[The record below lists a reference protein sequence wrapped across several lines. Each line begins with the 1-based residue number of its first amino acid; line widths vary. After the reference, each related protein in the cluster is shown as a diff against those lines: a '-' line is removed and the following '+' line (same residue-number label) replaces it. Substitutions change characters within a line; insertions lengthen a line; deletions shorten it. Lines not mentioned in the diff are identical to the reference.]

1 MDDLN
6 KIIKSARRRQINSIR
21 RLFNPRMWDSG
32 YRTGGMIG
40 SPDRRALKLWA
51 PKDKDGEW
59 YEVKFKGFQ
68 LTDFCGI
75 SEEGIIVDAYGGG
88 CMTASLASFPL
99 EDLIMLEKWAIEHFK
114 KLDKAELEEA
124 SLAKAA

>member
-1 MDDLN
+1 MDDLK

-21 RLFNPRMWDSG
+21 RLFNHRMWDSG

-40 SPDRRALKLWA
+40 SPDRRPLKLWA
-51 PKDKDGEW
+51 PKDKAGEW
-59 YEVKFKGFQ
+59 CEFKFKGFL

-75 SEEGIIVDAYGGG
+75 SEDGIIVDMYGGG
-88 CMTASLASFPL
+88 CVTAGLASFPL
-99 EDLIMLEKWAIEHFK
+99 EDLIMLEKWAIEYFK
-114 KLDKAELEEA
+114 KLDEAALEEV